1 MGFREEDCSEEASA
15 SSLNIRYEVISSTIT
30 SGEVAPVDRYY
41 GKNKAASAATAL
53 EEVEK
58 TTDINTWRDAA
69 TAAAAP
75 TTIGRLDYLRGM
87 SSGAKRLV
95 QSLRGRS
102 GVSSTDHVHVNRK
115 DCITVDRDTTG
126 AASTSATR
134 LCHYDSGHE
143 LDEIS
148 VVGVGVVTPTTPCHC
163 TSNKYGS
170 GQTLY
175 SIAASVP
182 PSASTFTPAASSS
195 AISST
200 ALRTGTTTGH
210 TSSGGFLGLANYSD
224 TIDKRIDNVR
234 GIDNRQR
241 ICEDDSKSM
250 ESTVSRSRQSLL
262 DLMGNKLMGK
272 NPSNNRY
279 YNTHHQHH
287 HHHHHHQQQQQQQQ
301 QQPQQQQHQQHRGN
315 EQQRYFGES
324 RDSLHGAYVNRGA
337 SELDLSHKS
346 RRKDQ
351 RGKLKFPNVVSLSSS
366 RDATHMRSLAST
378 NHLNSNNNC
387 NGTETRYT
395 AQQQQQQRGSRGF
408 PGQPGTQGFRT
419 GAPNWSFVFDPA
431 GETLVVW
438 FCLDYFSDLLY
449 LVDIVFHFRTGYLE
463 DGVLQT
469 DAIKLRNH
477 YMNSTTLVK
486 IYRFWAFMDRTERHT
501 NYPNLFRSTSL
512 IHYLLVI
519 FHWNGCLYH
528 IIYKNNGF
536 GSKNWVFNDSET
548 ADVVKQYL
556 QSYYWCTLALTT
568 IGDLPR
574 PRSKSEYLF
583 VIAQLL
589 FGLLLFAT
597 VLGHVANIVTSV
609 SAARKEFQA
618 KLDGVKTYMRMR
630 RVPNHLQVKVI
641 KWFDYLWL
649 TQKCSDE
656 EKAVSCLPDKLKA
669 EIAINVHLDTL
680 RRVEIFQNTEAGFL
694 CELVLRLRPVL
705 FSPGDY
711 ICRKGEV
718 GKEMYIVNRG
728 RLQVVADNGKTVLA
742 TLKAGSYFGEISIL
756 NMGTAG
762 KECGNRRTASVRSVG
777 YSDLFVL
784 SKKDMWDVLKEY
796 PAARVRLEAIAVKR
810 LEKYKR
816 APLEKVA
823 MGRSQ
828 STPGLVE
835 SRGRTS
841 LEEMWI
847 SPMDLRTPR
856 SLFSPSPSPIT
867 ASSLHGLRTT
877 ESADPNATNAAA
889 TVARGVDSP
898 MSATSSGRSS
908 EDQTARA
915 LRSTTTQPSI
925 GRQSTHS
932 GMSGNSM
939 MQLMSE
945 GAATPLLGVSSHE
958 ALLAEIKRLRE
969 RLLCLETEN
978 ASMSVKL
985 NQQQWEVENR
995 LAEIEMQICGASSTS
1010 SIEDNEQIWPR
1021 EKRGELRIDQ
1031 IKRHVTDDNITLPTT
1046 PCGLSIGSPSQ
1057 RLFESESDNGSDDD
1071 RRRRRYYGTCN
1082 GYTSQPGSKSNLL
1095 LCVQCDLESRS
1106 CSYRPRTP
1114 GSRIGRFI
1122 EEDRALRCVECI
1134 ANEELPLDDCH
1145 CTHCDFTIR
1154 DDEPDLICF
1163 RCENDDDRC
1172 TTEDELL
1179 PHCSK
1184 CDEHSTETTESQ
1196 LGQNGSTT
1204 QVTSSSSEN
1213 GQYPVDAIV
1222 KIHVND
1228 KSLDVDSD
1236 DNNENSNSLC
1246 KNHEIETLSVIDR
1259 LSTIVEHVQS
1269 ESTGDEENSA
1279 SGSSG
1284 HKLNG
1289 QPRTRYLDSMLVL
1302 FM

>member
-1 MGFREEDCSEEASA
+1 MGFWEDCSEEAA
-15 SSLNIRYEVISSTIT
+15 LEQ
-30 SGEVAPVDRYY
+30 
-41 GKNKAASAATAL
+41 AASVGRSSATKL
-53 EEVEK
+53 LLPFVYDGDDNDDDYNNNIEK
-58 TTDINTWRDAA
+58 VKCNYLNNSNLSEDNHTWRDAA
-69 TAAAAP
+69 TLAAAP

-95 QSLRGRS
+95 QSLRGRNGGSAS
-102 GVSSTDHVHVNRK
+102 GQTPGGHLGKN
-115 DCITVDRDTTG
+115 DCFVVRGVDNSG
-126 AASTSATR
+126 AGSTSATR
-134 LCHYDSGHE
+134 LCYYDSGHE

-148 VVGVGVVTPTTPCHC
+148 VVGGAATPTTPCHY
-163 TSNKYGS
+163 SGNKYGS

-175 SIAASVP
+175 SIATTVP
-182 PSASTFTPAASSS
+182 PAAISTPVAPAS
-195 AISST
+195 AISSIARSSATT
-200 ALRTGTTTGH
+200 AGQASTGSYPGLIGGYGDGDKRTGNNARTPDIR
-210 TSSGGFLGLANYSD
+210 LRVEED
-224 TIDKRIDNVR
+224 T
-234 GIDNRQR
+234 
-241 ICEDDSKSM
+241 KSV
-250 ESTVSRSRQSLL
+250 ESTVSRSKQSLFDTGFDRL
-262 DLMGNKLMGK
+262 VGK
-272 NPSNNRY
+272 SSNQRY
-279 YNTHHQHH
+279 YNQHH
-287 HHHHHHQQQQQQQQ
+287 Y
-301 QQPQQQQHQQHRGN
+301 QQHQQSKDSRGRHQ
-315 EQQRYFGES
+315 EQQIYSVSQRYFGSS
-324 RDSLHGAYVNRGA
+324 RDSLHGGYVTRGA
-337 SELDLSHKS
+337 SELDLSRKS

-351 RGKLKFPNVVSLSSS
+351 LRGKLKFPNVVSLSSS
-366 RDATHMRSLAST
+366 RDASHLRSLAST
-378 NHLNSNNNC
+378 NHLNGNSSC

-395 AQQQQQQRGSRGF
+395 AQQQQQQRGSRGY
-408 PGQPGTQGFRT
+408 PGQPGQRGFRT

-431 GETLVVW
+431 GRLCYYWSMVVSLAFLYNFWVIIYRFAFQEINGETLVVW
-438 FCLDYFSDLLY
+438 FCLDYFSDFLY

-469 DAIKLRNH
+469 DATKLRSH
-477 YMNSTTLVK
+477 YMNTTTFYIDCLCLLPLDFLYLSIGFNSILRSFRLVK

-528 IIYKNNGF
+528 IIYKNHGF
-536 GSKNWVFNDSET
+536 GSKNWVYNDSEN

-583 VIAQLL
+583 VIGQLL

-630 RVPNHLQVKVI
+630 RVPNHLQIKVI

-756 NMGTAG
+756 NMGTA
-762 KECGNRRTASVRSVG
+762 ASVRSVG

-816 APLEKVA
+816 APLEKADNSFLNYCAAA

-835 SRGRTS
+835 SEGRIT
-841 LEEMWI
+841 LEDMWLT
-847 SPMDLRTPR
+847 PNELRTPR

-867 ASSLHGLRTT
+867 ASSLHGLRAGVDT
-877 ESADPNATNAAA
+877 AVDTNTIGTAAA
-889 TVARGVDSP
+889 ADRTRTAADSP
-898 MSATSSGRSS
+898 VSATSSARSS
-908 EDQTARA
+908 EDQTARVPH
-915 LRSTTTQPSI
+915 STTTQPSI

-932 GMSGNSM
+932 GMTCNSM
-939 MQLMSE
+939 TQLVSE
-945 GAATPLLGVSSHE
+945 GAMTPLLGVSSHA

-969 RLLCLETEN
+969 RLICLETEN
-978 ASMSVKL
+978 AAMSDKL
-985 NQQQWEVENR
+985 NQQQWAVEHR

-1010 SIEDNEQIWPR
+1010 SIEDTERNR
-1021 EKRGELRIDQ
+1021 E
-1031 IKRHVTDDNITLPTT
+1031 
-1046 PCGLSIGSPSQ
+1046 SI
-1057 RLFESESDNGSDDD
+1057 
-1071 RRRRRYYGTCN
+1071 
-1082 GYTSQPGSKSNLL
+1082 
-1095 LCVQCDLESRS
+1095 
-1106 CSYRPRTP
+1106 
-1114 GSRIGRFI
+1114 I
-1122 EEDRALRCVECI
+1122 
-1134 ANEELPLDDCH
+1134 
-1145 CTHCDFTIR
+1145 
-1154 DDEPDLICF
+1154 
-1163 RCENDDDRC
+1163 
-1172 TTEDELL
+1172 
-1179 PHCSK
+1179 
-1184 CDEHSTETTESQ
+1184 
-1196 LGQNGSTT
+1196 
-1204 QVTSSSSEN
+1204 
-1213 GQYPVDAIV
+1213 
-1222 KIHVND
+1222 
-1228 KSLDVDSD
+1228 
-1236 DNNENSNSLC
+1236 
-1246 KNHEIETLSVIDR
+1246 
-1259 LSTIVEHVQS
+1259 
-1269 ESTGDEENSA
+1269 
-1279 SGSSG
+1279 
-1284 HKLNG
+1284 
-1289 QPRTRYLDSMLVL
+1289 
-1302 FM
+1302 